1 MKVENNTINGRKK
14 IIMDDIREEGVHE
27 IKIIL
32 KDDFLARSYKFFIIF
47 KYPEVIPQFQPVMN
61 FSEVAQQQTKCDM
74 NLCKNDRICLE
85 CNSKGDLSFG
95 WIYED
100 KNEEW
105 WSLDQKKK

>member
-47 KYPEVIPQFQPVMN
+47 KYPEVIP
-61 FSEVAQQQTKCDM
+61 
-74 NLCKNDRICLE
+74 
-85 CNSKGDLSFG
+85 
-95 WIYED
+95 
-100 KNEEW
+100 
-105 WSLDQKKK
+105 